1 MCVQESCFNFFT
13 SLFKVRP
20 EVKVSGAS
28 NLIREGDAVT
38 LTCKITQGQPRPQIT
53 WFKNN
58 SFKGHNMSLS
68 FNKITKEDAGLYTC
82 EAKNRGGISTGNL
95 YISVNGKL
103 SGLKLD
109 FKSFSCVSCG
119 RIDSGLIAV
128 G

>member
-13 SLFKVRP
+13 PLFKVRP
-20 EVKVSGAS
+20 EVKVSGAR

-58 SFKGHNMSLS
+58 SSKGHNMSLS

-82 EAKNRGGISTGNL
+82 EAKNRGGIFAENMVFLTNESANKAE
-95 YISVNGKL
+95 IDIL
-103 SGLKLD
+103 SARDTTRPGP
-109 FKSFSCVSCG
+109 
-119 RIDSGLIAV
+119 
-128 G
+128 